1 MNSCAK
7 LSLSSCLAKIVT
19 NLNMFKVFYT
29 FLPIPLLNVF
39 LRTETAENVTCIQPS
54 QDLLTYFVKI
64 LDEFD
69 LCRRKW
75 NDYQVFAM
83 THKWCIPETHIRS
96 IASQKQ
102 KLENAKTIL
111 QTKYAR
117 VLVDVR
123 KGHSQLDTLRV
134 LLGEFARGP
143 SSPKEIVKFD
153 ESQQAKLQFIDK
165 MVESG
170 ATYIGYNDLDL
181 DSEISRHKDGEV
193 YVLFFSSLARG
204 DQQSWVS
211 NQALLLELL
220 QKAQPNCFIA
230 IFDCDAVEFKLEKA
244 HIRHFENGREAAT
257 DLVEERHFLA
267 DKCFARHS
275 QVGLETED
283 ILKPVRRRFVKIA
296 CPGQNCDQSEVC
308 EWLCPQCM
316 APIEFGYSDQFF
328 YCDCGRNSFS
338 NYDFKCKGS
347 NHGSEYEKY
356 DRNVLNTLLQS
367 LDQSNYQNI
376 LILGETGC
384 VSFNKFSLI
393 SWIALENIWKR

>member
-1 MNSCAK
+1 M
-7 LSLSSCLAKIVT
+7 
-19 NLNMFKVFYT
+19 
-29 FLPIPLLNVF
+29 
-39 LRTETAENVTCIQPS
+39 ENVTCAQPS
-54 QDLLTYFVKI
+54 QDILMYFVKI
-64 LDEFD
+64 YDEFD
-69 LCRRKW
+69 FCRRKW
-75 NDYQVFAM
+75 KEYQTFVV

-96 IASQKQ
+96 IARQIQ
-102 KLENAKTIL
+102 KLENAKLVL
-111 QTKYAR
+111 QTQYAR

-123 KGHSQLDTLRV
+123 KGHSQLEKLRV
-134 LLGEFARGP
+134 LLGEFARGGP
-143 SSPKEIVKFD
+143 SSPSEIAKFD

-170 ATYIGYNDLDL
+170 ATYIGYNGLDL
-181 DSEISRHKDGEV
+181 NSEISRHKDGEV
-193 YVLFFSSLARG
+193 YVLFFSSLAKD

-220 QKAQPNCFIA
+220 QKTQPNYFIA
-230 IFDCDAVEFKLEKA
+230 ICDCDAIGYKLEKA
-244 HIRHFENGREAAT
+244 HIRHFENGREVAA

-275 QVGLETED
+275 QFGLETED

-296 CPGQNCDQSEVC
+296 CPGHNCDKSEVR
-308 EWLCPQCM
+308 EWLCPKCM

-328 YCDCGRNSFS
+328 YCDCGRNRFS

-347 NHGSEYEKY
+347 NHGSEYVKY
-356 DRNVLNTLLQS
+356 DPKVLNALLRN

-384 VSFNKFSLI
+384 VSFN
-393 SWIALENIWKR
+393 